1 MRHLT
6 LAIILFA
13 AARTSAGPLQSPP
26 APLAF
31 EAASIR
37 ATSFDRPYTFFER
50 NNPGYFTVRN
60 VTVRGLISFAYLA
73 KPYEV
78 VDGPD

>member
-1 MRHLT
+1 VRHLT
-6 LAIILFA
+6 FALTLFA
-13 AARTSAGPLQSPP
+13 SATIFGDQSQS
-26 APLAF
+26 APTALAF

>member
-1 MRHLT
+1 
-6 LAIILFA
+6 
-13 AARTSAGPLQSPP
+13 
-26 APLAF
+26 
-31 EAASIR
+31 
-37 ATSFDRPYTFFER
+37 
-50 NNPGYFTVRN
+50 VRN